1 MNTATHD
8 LIEVFRQSMEHATR
22 LQGQLQTLAITLV
35 RADELPGLIGRCPY
49 PSECQS
55 LKDEQATIGHPVALR
70 IRRSQLE
77 SELRQVHAVIGGH
90 LLAAVESATRLVTDT
105 AGGELA
111 VRSYPFVRRVLAE
124 LARHRTMP
132 PLSTDR
138 PAFLTLAWQTLDA
151 AVASL
156 DEIRFDAQ
164 QRGRSTL

>member
-8 LIEVFRQSMEHATR
+8 LIEVFRQSVEHATR

-49 PSECQS
+49 PSENQ
-55 LKDEQATIGHPVALR
+55 LLRDEQAAIGHPLRLR
-70 IRRSQLE
+70 IRQSQLE
-77 SELRQVHAVIGGH
+77 NELRQAHAAIGGH
-90 LLAAVESATRLVTDT
+90 LRAAVDAASRLVIET

-111 VRSYPFVRRVLAE
+111 VRSYPFAQRVLAE

-132 PLSTDR
+132 PLLADR

-156 DEIRFDAQ
+156 DEIRFDAA
-164 QRGRSTL
+164 RASAAKR